1 MDKFWSFIFSALMFK
16 VCLWGPSVSLLV
28 VLTCVQAVV
37 FGIESSTFS
46 RASEAGV
53 TARLWLLYVIF
64 MAVASRR
71 R

>member
-1 MDKFWSFIFSALMFK
+1 MLSALMFK
-16 VCLWGPSVSLLV
+16 VCLWDPGVSPPA
-28 VLTCVQAVV
+28 VLTRVQVVV
-37 FGIESSTFS
+37 FGVESSPFS
-46 RASEAGV
+46 RVSEAGV